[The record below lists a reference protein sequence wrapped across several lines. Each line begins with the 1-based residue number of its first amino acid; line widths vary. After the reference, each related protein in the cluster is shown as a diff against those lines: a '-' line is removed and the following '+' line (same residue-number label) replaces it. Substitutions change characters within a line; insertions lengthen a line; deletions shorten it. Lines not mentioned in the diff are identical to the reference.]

1 MELSEPLM
9 FPLNLTT
16 FVLESDEFEGTHR
29 DAHNLLYAVKKYNI
43 MNYIVLIPLP
53 LITKLEWY

>member
-16 FVLESDEFEGTHR
+16 FVLESDEFERTYR
-29 DAHNLLYAVKKYNI
+29 DAHNLLYAVIQY
-43 MNYIVLIPLP
+43 NYIVLIPLP
-53 LITKLEWY
+53 LITKLE

>member
-1 MELSEPLM
+1 M

-16 FVLESDEFEGTHR
+16 FVLESDEFERTYR